1 MSLFF
6 GDNRFTKKTYL
17 MNAYPSKGVMKE
29 TGLVYDS
36 THLWLMVPQ
45 KNPGGTVGLGYEA
58 VKWGD
63 SSNYEKIKHLN
74 LLNTGP
80 IACEVE
86 MEEVQQGSGEREKKV
101 TVVHNLR
108 LLNLSDVGR
117 EAAATKKAS

>member
-29 TGLVYDS
+29 TGMAYDA

-45 KNPGGTVGLGYEA
+45 KNPGGSVGLGYEA

-63 SSNYEKIKHLN
+63 STNFEKIKHIN
-74 LLNTGP
+74 FMNTGP
-80 IACEVE
+80 VAVEVE
-86 MEEVQQGSGEREKKV
+86 LEEVQQGRGEREKKV
-101 TVVHNLR
+101 TVVHSLR
-108 LLNLSDVGR
+108 LIQISDVGR
-117 EAAATKKAS
+117 EASAAKKTV